1 METPG
6 NIKRASKSKLSQ
18 EHLWTLPSSGTF
30 RSSSSKF
37 IIDSWTETCSKL
49 SCTIIRFLS
58 FSQNK
63 LAYRRRQL
71 TTDQINFRKWA
82 SHRKVSD
89 SIFFFLFLAW
99 NSKLYNQPSSGKISI
114 LKSYFDLL
122 MKRFG
127 LEGKLKRNY
136 YAAASTRDFLL
147 EIPLEL
153 FIVIYR
159 ETGCI
164 CHLYTNA

>member
-89 SIFFFLFLAW
+89 SIFFFILGLKFQTL
-99 NSKLYNQPSSGKISI
+99 QPTVFREN
-114 LKSYFDLL
+114 L
-122 MKRFG
+122 
-127 LEGKLKRNY
+127 N
-136 YAAASTRDFLL
+136 L
-147 EIPLEL
+147 EIL
-153 FIVIYR
+153 FWSFDETLRAVRKIKKKQLRSRSNQGFFIRNARGTFYSNLR

-164 CHLYTNA
+164 SHLYTNA